1 MSEVKLSKRAQAYM
15 QRIAACADRNEIEGI
30 RIEFSQDC
38 SAYKLEWDEFIQLYY
53 AQQAKR
59 REIRN
64 GRQGGG
70 DDGKT

>member
-1 MSEVKLSKRAQAYM
+1 MKETKLSKRAQAYM
-15 QRIAACADRNEIEGI
+15 QRIAACTGRNEIEQI

-38 SAYKLEWDEFIQLYY
+38 SAYKLEWEEFIQLYY

-64 GRQGGG
+64 GR
-70 DDGKT
+70 